1 MIIDMEFLIIV
12 LVICFIIFLFGLHV
26 LAKEDLVFV
35 RKNITIEVLFNLA
48 FYTAGI
54 GLLSARIIYVV
65 LHPSSGFL
73 NPLVFFLFPYFP
85 GLSLTGGVVGGIL
98 FLLFY
103 KRKKFPTGRI
113 VDFFSMALLGALP
126 FGFLGGEMLNGMHD
140 LFAGIFMPI
149 LLLCTLFFFIKV
161 LLPLNNRGE
170 IKDGSLGLLVLIIM
184 SFTLFL
190 TKIVHEKNDL
200 SVLLQV
206 DTILLVIVFLVTLTL
221 LILQEREVT
230 HIKM

>member
-1 MIIDMEFLIIV
+1 MQFLIII
-12 LVICFIIFLFGLHV
+12 LILCFIIFLFGLHV

-35 RKNITIEVLFNLA
+35 RKNVTIELLFNLA
-48 FYTAGI
+48 FYTAGV
-54 GLLSARIIYVV
+54 GLLFARIVYVI

-73 NPLVFFLFPYFP
+73 NPLVFLLFPYFP
-85 GLSLTGGVVGGIL
+85 GLSLIGGVVGGIL

-113 VDFFSMALLGALP
+113 FDFFSMALLGALP
-126 FGFLGGEMLNGMHD
+126 FGFFGAELLRGMTD
-140 LFAGIFMPI
+140 IFAGIFMPI
-149 LLLCTLFFFIKV
+149 LLFFTLIFFVKV

-170 IKDGSLGLLVLIIM
+170 LKDGSLGLLVLIIM

-190 TKIVHEKNDL
+190 TKIVHERNDML
-200 SVLLQV
+200 VLLQI
-206 DTILLVIVFLVTLTL
+206 DTILLVVVFAAALTL
-221 LILQEREVT
+221 LVLQERDVT